1 MSLNKQ
7 IIVIISF
14 LLMITPYALGHVMGG
29 NLQNFQYNAELV
41 PVAPIVD
48 GFLDEPRLG
57 EKSIPGKI
65 EQDLATGE
73 TAARIL

>member
-14 LLMITPYALGHVMGG
+14 LLMITPSVLGHVMGE

-48 GFLDEPRLG
+48 GYLDDPVW
-57 EKSIPGKI
+57 EKAIPGK
-65 EQDLATGE
+65 TGQGFSYRG
-73 TAARIL
+73 TSTRIL